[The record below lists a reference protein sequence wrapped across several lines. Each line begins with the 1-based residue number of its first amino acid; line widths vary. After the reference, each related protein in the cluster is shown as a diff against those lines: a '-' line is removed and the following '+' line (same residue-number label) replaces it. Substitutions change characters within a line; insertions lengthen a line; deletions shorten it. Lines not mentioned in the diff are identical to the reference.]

1 MLTPRVSRLMDL
13 ALEIREQIYGY
24 LLPVYVQD
32 RFQAK
37 DCDIYQPDP
46 MTTQLESAYRH
57 IPYPNHYEIGY
68 GGLVT
73 TLYRDR
79 GGKGST
85 AVLRVNKQIHREA
98 EAYLFRGSTVRIEVH
113 ETGCSFLEHDRGGL
127 VWTECKNT
135 DRMLGTVPHY
145 RCGDRFTQW
154 HQNFVA
160 GFDFS
165 LLKKLILSIEAPDYE
180 NPEGV
185 LQIAQSMMGLCD
197 DLRKFDTIKEIEIEP
212 QSLEYRLTTED
223 RTERYDHLTGGS
235 YFVWQWEKG
244 RLPASQ
250 PSWPTQSRRRWRF
263 AGVPF
268 WAGAFSFT
276 LLHKTPDLQI
286 VRQNIQHCKGVNTNW
301 SHRRSR
307 NLSILSEMYSRPRSN
322 IR

>member
-1 MLTPRVSRLMDL
+1 MLTPRISRLMDL

-24 LLPVYVQD
+24 LLPVYIRD
-32 RFQAK
+32 KFQAK

-46 MTTQLESAYRH
+46 VTTQLERAYRH
-57 IPYPNHYEIGY
+57 IPYSNHYEIGY
-68 GGLVT
+68 GGLAT

-85 AVLRVNKQIHREA
+85 AVLRVNRQIHREA

-113 ETGCSFLEHDRGGL
+113 ETGYSFLEHDRGGL
-127 VWTECKNT
+127 VWTECKGVK
-135 DRMLGTVPHY
+135 RHGSIPHY

-165 LLKKLILSIEAPDYE
+165 LPKQLILSIEAPDYE

-197 DLRKFDTIKEIEIEP
+197 ELRKSDTIKEIVMEP

-223 RTERYDHLTGGS
+223 CTEKYDHLTSGS
-235 YFVWQWEKG
+235 YFVWQRENG

-250 PSWPTQSRRRWRF
+250 PSWHPPGRPRWRF
-263 AGVPF
+263 AGLPF
-268 WAGAFSFT
+268 WAGAYSFT
-276 LLHKTPDLQI
+276 LLRKTPDLRI
-286 VRQNIQHCKGVNTNW
+286 VRQNNQRC
-301 SHRRSR
+301 
-307 NLSILSEMYSRPRSN
+307 
-322 IR
+322 